1 MSLMPFD
8 DFSPFGYNRRI
19 LPYRSSWMNPYNSP
33 ADRLMFSALNDSLGE
48 IQQLE
53 RQLGQLE
60 PSIDDKGDFS
70 FRCNVQGYRPEE
82 LKVDVHGD
90 QLVIQGEHQHND
102 GRQSVHRTFKRMVAL
117 PEDVLKETVQCNID
131 ERGRLEVRAH
141 SKSLP
146 GQQRK
151 NIPIGFRKSD
161 DQQQIGGEQQK
172 QVEDQKK

>member
-1 MSLMPFD
+1 MSLTPFD

-70 FRCNVQGYRPEE
+70 FRWVFYGC
-82 LKVDVHGD
+82 
-90 QLVIQGEHQHND
+90 
-102 GRQSVHRTFKRMVAL
+102 
-117 PEDVLKETVQCNID
+117 
-131 ERGRLEVRAH
+131 
-141 SKSLP
+141 
-146 GQQRK
+146 
-151 NIPIGFRKSD
+151 
-161 DQQQIGGEQQK
+161 
-172 QVEDQKK
+172 QKKS